1 MSIACMSFP
10 QCRRRLPTSMA
21 PPAKRARTSDLR
33 IECGSGAQLAS
44 IVHAVTALSQRI
56 HLRVSPQ
63 LVQTQAVSSG
73 KSCMVS
79 AKLDC
84 ITHNVE
90 SEVCL
95 CVDSHVLL
103 KTLRSV
109 IKGHLVDLV
118 HSGDRLHVCTR
129 DEQSH
134 AGTMVWKLPLLADDS
149 FSVQLDD
156 IEYDG
161 EWVYDTTVLRSDLRR
176 CRDMNGA
183 DALSLRL
190 LESDDHRCVELSA
203 SGDNG
208 DVCIRHV
215 SRTEVD
221 GDDDT
226 ATVCASP
233 HPLDDTTLRP
243 VFAQQYCITYISD
256 FLKAVDQPSV
266 RLLLGNEQPLIVEV
280 GLGTER
286 SQLTFVQGPHAD

>member
-1 MSIACMSFP
+1 M
-10 QCRRRLPTSMA
+10 
-21 PPAKRARTSDLR
+21 PPSPKRARTSELR

-44 IVHAVTALSQRI
+44 IVHAVAALSQRI

-109 IKGHLVDLV
+109 IKGHMVDLV
-118 HSGDRLHVCTR
+118 RSGDRLHVCTR

-161 EWVYDTTVLRSDLRR
+161 EWVYDTAVLRSDLRR
-176 CRDMNGA
+176 CRDMDGVE
-183 DALSLRL
+183 ALSLRL
-190 LESDDHRCVELSA
+190 LENDDHRCVELSA

-215 SRTEVD
+215 SRTEPD
-221 GDDDT
+221 GDDAT
-226 ATVCASP
+226 ATVCGSP
-233 HPLDDTTLRP
+233 RALDEATLRT
-243 VFAQQYCITYISD
+243 VFAQQYCIAYIAD

-286 SQLTFVQGPHAD
+286 SQLTFVQGPYAE